1 MSKRP
6 TSKPLPKQS
15 VSATITSFA
24 HDGRGVAHVDG
35 KATFIHGALPGE
47 QVDFVYTGIHRD
59 YDEGRVDCVHVA
71 SPDRIEPHCP
81 HYGVCGGCSLQHLA
95 SEAQAAAKH
104 ALLQDQLQR
113 IGKVNADTIL
123 PVLASHVWGYRQ
135 KARLSVKYVAKKG
148 RVLVGFRERASPLLA
163 ALEYCP
169 VLHPD
174 MGRRLLELGEVLIK
188 LSVRDRIPQLE
199 VAIGEAG
206 GRALI
211 IRILEDL
218 TAEDHAILREYEQAS
233 GFTLYLQ
240 RSGPDS
246 VQALSPGDV
255 PSLFYVLP
263 DHDVRFEFL
272 PNDFTQVNFQ
282 INRLMV
288 DRVLALLD
296 LQSSDQ
302 VLDLYCGL
310 GNFTLPMARQAHHVT
325 GIEGSKASVER
336 ARHNALLN
344 DAGNVDFHVADL
356 SMLQDQSPW
365 VKSRYDKVLLD
376 PSRAGAFEILQYLK
390 NWQPTRV
397 VYVSCNP
404 STLAR
409 DAGYLVNEQGYR
421 LVAAGIMDMFPHTSH
436 VESLAV
442 FEK

>member
-1 MSKRP
+1 MSRRP
-6 TSKPLPKQS
+6 TSKPLPKQP
-15 VSATITSFA
+15 VGATVTSFT
-24 HDGRGVAHVDG
+24 HDGRGVAHVNG
-35 KATFIHGALPGE
+35 KATFIHGGLPGE
-47 QVDFVYTGIHRD
+47 QVDFIYTGIHRD
-59 YDEGRVDCVHVA
+59 YDEGRVDSVHIA

-81 HYGVCGGCSLQHLA
+81 HYGICGGCSLQHLA
-95 SEAQAAAKH
+95 SEAQVASKA

-113 IGKVNADTIL
+113 IGKVAAETAL
-123 PVLASHVWGYRQ
+123 PPLGSHVWGYRQ

-148 RVLVGFRERASPLLA
+148 RVLVGFRERSSPFLA
-163 ALEYCP
+163 ALESCP

-174 MGRRLLELGEVLIK
+174 MGARLLELGDVLIR

-199 VAIGEAG
+199 VAIGEDG

-211 IRILEDL
+211 IRILEDV
-218 TAEDHAILREYEQAS
+218 TEDDHAILREYEQAS
-233 GFTLYLQ
+233 GFVIYLQ

-246 VQALSPGDV
+246 VQTLSPGDA
-255 PSLFYVLP
+255 PSLFYALP
-263 DHDVRFEFL
+263 DHGVRFEFL
-272 PNDFTQVNFQ
+272 PNDFTQVNFR

-288 DRVLALLD
+288 ERVLALLD
-296 LQSSDQ
+296 LQASDRA
-302 VLDLYCGL
+302 LDLYCGL
-310 GNFTLPMARQAHHVT
+310 GNFTLPMARLAHHVT
-325 GIEGSKASVER
+325 GVEGSKASVER

-344 DAGNVDFHVADL
+344 GIGNVDFHVADL
-356 SMLQDQSPW
+356 ALPQDRADWMQR
-365 VKSRYDKVLLD
+365 RYDKILLD

-390 NWQPTRV
+390 NWQPSRV

-409 DAGYLVNEQGYR
+409 DAGYLVNERGYR